1 MKKKV
6 LYLNLILLILIV
18 INFLVFRI
26 YLKED
31 KKDKYTIE
39 SNADYLILEKSK
51 LKEYTSFLYRDEDGN
66 LNSKIYDQ
74 NNDEIDINTLI
85 KEDKINEYNLKLEEL
100 LYLKYP
106 KFIAEE
112 LLKENV
118 EKTYL
123 LRNNE
128 LVIYFNNYNL
138 NLESIDELY
147 LTINYNEIKDC
158 LNYTVILDK
167 EYQNEDGYN
176 YLNTKKSVAIT
187 FDDSPNKGKTTRLL
201 EILNDNKAHATFF
214 VVGSKINSNKDILRS
229 IKSYGNEIGSHTYS
243 HKSMKKMTDEEII
256 NDFNTMN
263 DMYYNL
269 FQENLKLIRPPYG
282 SYKSSFL
289 NLIPAS
295 FILWNLDTNDWR
307 HHNSDYLVNYV
318 LDNIKDGDIIL
329 FHDSYNASVDAVE
342 KLLPILYSKGYQVM
356 SVSELFQVKNKKLE
370 LNKAYRK
377 VN

>member
-128 LVIYFNNYNL
+128 LVIYFSNYNL

-147 LTINYNEIKDC
+147 LTINYNEIKDY

-263 DMYYNL
+263 DMV
-269 FQENLKLIRPPYG
+269 LIRVV
-282 SYKSSFL
+282 F
-289 NLIPAS
+289 
-295 FILWNLDTNDWR
+295 
-307 HHNSDYLVNYV
+307 
-318 LDNIKDGDIIL
+318 
-329 FHDSYNASVDAVE
+329 
-342 KLLPILYSKGYQVM
+342 
-356 SVSELFQVKNKKLE
+356 
-370 LNKAYRK
+370 
-377 VN
+377 